1 MDRIRALIVDDEPLA
16 REGTREL
23 LRAADAVQVIGE
35 CTNGRDAVEMIRRA
49 RPDLVFLDVQM
60 PEMNGFEV
68 LEALEEA
75 EIPPTVIFVTA
86 YDEYALRAFE
96 VHALDYLLKPLD
108 PERFSQALQRA
119 REQLEL
125 RRKGETSER
134 IVEMLREIRSRP
146 EHLDRFLVKSKG
158 RVHFIDASGIDWIEA
173 AGNYVKLHT
182 AGDSYL
188 IRETMTALEGR
199 LDPRQFLRIHRS
211 SIVNIDRV
219 KELHPMFGGEY
230 TVVLKDGTELTLSR
244 TYRSKL
250 QGRLGSYL

>member
-1 MDRIRALIVDDEPLA
+1 MAPIRALIVDDEPLA
-16 REGTREL
+16 REGIREL
-23 LRAADAVQVIGE
+23 TRAADDVRVIGE
-35 CTNGRDAVEMIRRA
+35 CTNGRDAVEVIRRE
-49 RPDLVFLDVQM
+49 RPDLLFLDVQM
-60 PEMNGFEV
+60 PEMDGFKV
-68 LEALEEA
+68 LDALVEE
-75 EIPPTVIFVTA
+75 EMPPVVVFVTA

-108 PERFSQALQRA
+108 PNRFAQALARA

-125 RRKGETSER
+125 KRKGATSGR
-134 IVEMLREIRSRP
+134 IVEMLQEMRSRP
-146 EHLDRFLVKSKG
+146 EYLDRFLVKSRG
-158 RVHFIDASGIDWIEA
+158 RVHFIDAADIDWIEA

-182 AGDSYL
+182 QDEDHL
-188 IRETMTALEGR
+188 IRETMAALEER

-219 KELHPMFGGEY
+219 NELHPMFNGEY